1 MLSKI
6 LKSLPFRLFF
16 CVVIAF
22 CFAKEVGEERI
33 LIFYTI
39 SCIMKEILM
48 FLLPVIIFSYIFSA
62 IISLERNAPKLILLI
77 LILVT
82 ISNGLSSITAYFVGR
97 VTLPFISLANQLNF
111 SNIQEM
117 QPLWSLGIKSLISS
131 DQMMFSAIILGMIFY
146 FKKNEKVEKFSVIM
160 QNMVNIFLKKCF
172 IPCLPIYVLGFV
184 LKMQFEGMLTILFE
198 NYAQVFIL
206 ICLLI
211 IAYIASLYLVAAN
224 FSLNIF
230 KKYLK
235 SMFVPGLTGFTT
247 ISSAV
252 TMPVTITAVE
262 NNTGD
267 KAFARMIIPS
277 TVNIHMIGHGLSIPV
292 TALSILLLS
301 GQAMPDITTF
311 VQFVLYFC
319 IAKFSASA
327 VPGGGII
334 VILPILQSQL
344 GFSAEMCSII
354 IMLDILQDAVLTSAN
369 VMGNGAFA
377 IIAHKI
383 YKRLFRI

>member
-22 CFAKEVGEERI
+22 CFAKEIGEGKI

-48 FLLPVIIFSYIFSA
+48 FLLPAIIFSYIFSA

-77 LILVT
+77 LVLVT
-82 ISNGLSSITAYFVGR
+82 ISNGLSSMTAYFVGQLS
-97 VTLPFISLANQLNF
+97 LPFINLTNQFNF
-111 SNIQEM
+111 TNIQEM
-117 QPLWSLGIKSLISS
+117 QPILTLGIKPLIPS
-131 DQMMFSAIILGMIFY
+131 DKMMFSAVILGMIFY
-146 FKKNEKVEKFSVIM
+146 FKRS
-160 QNMVNIFLKKCF
+160 QNVNKLADSIQNLVNIFLKKYF

-184 LKMQFEGMLTILFE
+184 LKMQYEGMLSILFA

-211 IAYIASLYLVAAN
+211 VAYIALLYLIAAN
-224 FSLNIF
+224 FSLKTF

-235 SMFVPGLTGFTT
+235 EMFVPGLTGFTT

-252 TMPVTITAVE
+252 TMPLTIAAVE
-262 NNTGD
+262 KNTGD
-267 KAFARMIIPS
+267 KSFARMIIPS

-301 GQAMPDITTF
+301 GQDLPDITTF
-311 VQFVLYFC
+311 AQFVIYFC

-369 VMGNGAFA
+369 VMGNGVFA
-377 IIAHKI
+377 IITHKL
-383 YKRLFRI
+383 YKKIFLK